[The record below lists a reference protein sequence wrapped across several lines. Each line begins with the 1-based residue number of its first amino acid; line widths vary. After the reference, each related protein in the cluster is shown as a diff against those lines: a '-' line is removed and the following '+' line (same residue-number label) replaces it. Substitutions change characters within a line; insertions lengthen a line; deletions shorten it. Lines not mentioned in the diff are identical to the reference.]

1 VSVKYKTKNI
11 KTDCKEV
18 FLATINQ
25 SSADTISSRNFNPI
39 ATILYKGWL
48 SGSFACPFKK
58 IMIVINAMSE
68 NTVDKMIISAREIF
82 GFATNTNIY
91 PHNNKRTYNNKSGRK
106 YLKTFLKEIITNKSN
121 KFKNQDLNLICSI
134 HLFYP

>member
-25 SSADTISSRNFNPI
+25 RSADTISSRNFNPI

-58 IMIVINAMSE
+58 IVIVIN
-68 NTVDKMIISAREIF
+68 
-82 GFATNTNIY
+82 
-91 PHNNKRTYNNKSGRK
+91 
-106 YLKTFLKEIITNKSN
+106 EIIEKERDKIAASL
-121 KFKNQDLNLICSI
+121 KLRFIS
-134 HLFYP
+134 PAEMSR

>member
-25 SSADTISSRNFNPI
+25 RSTDTISSRNFNPI

-58 IMIVINAMSE
+58 IVIVINAMSE
-68 NTVDKMIISAREIF
+68 NTVDKMIISPREIF
-82 GFATNTNIY
+82 GFTTDTNKY
-91 PHNNKRTYNNKSGRK
+91 PLNNKRTYNNKRDRK
-106 YLKTFLKEIITNKSN
+106 
-121 KFKNQDLNLICSI
+121 
-134 HLFYP
+134 HL